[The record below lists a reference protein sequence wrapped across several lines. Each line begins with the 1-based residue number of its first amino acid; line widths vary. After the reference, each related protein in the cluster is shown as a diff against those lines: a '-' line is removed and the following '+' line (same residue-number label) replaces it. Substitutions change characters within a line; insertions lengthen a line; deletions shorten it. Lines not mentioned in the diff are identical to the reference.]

1 LPFIRLNEIKE
12 MDSNEREVRLRE
24 LQIELSKLRAMIHAG
39 GALEKPSRVREI
51 RKAIARIL
59 TIQNLEKL
67 KMGKKNRLGA
77 SD

>member
-1 LPFIRLNEIKE
+1 

-24 LQIELSKLRAMIHAG
+24 LQIELSKLRATIHAG
-39 GALEKPSRVREI
+39 GALEKPASVREI

-59 TIQNLEKL
+59 TIQKQEKL
-67 KMGKKNRLGA
+67 KLGDKNRLDA